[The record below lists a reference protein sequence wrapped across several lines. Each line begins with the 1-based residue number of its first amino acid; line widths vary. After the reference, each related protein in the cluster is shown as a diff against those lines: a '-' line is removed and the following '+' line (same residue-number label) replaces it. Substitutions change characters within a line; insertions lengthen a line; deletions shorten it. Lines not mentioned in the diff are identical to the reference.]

1 MFYFMSAF
9 MYVIQFVNSALNR
22 VGIPLQCPI
31 SLSIL
36 FDVTTKGRGV
46 VSVDLG
52 SSAWPLVDFDC
63 NV

>member
-1 MFYFMSAF
+1 MTF
-9 MYVIQFVNSALNR
+9 QTR
-22 VGIPLQCPI
+22 VTGLAPVCAVVGHST
-31 SLSIL
+31 SLWLCSIL